1 MLESVGTTST
11 NVESAM
17 KNIELEAV
25 EKTPAS
31 IKNETAKTPNID
43 LAQYQPPSR
52 PDTPT
57 NMEDAETQYNLE
69 DLNVIQKPK
78 KKIVEKKDDAQGA
91 RKVVSLENQQTW
103 LLLSLIQLPT

>member
-1 MLESVGTTST
+1 MGTTST
-11 NVESAM
+11 NVESAI
-17 KNIELEAV
+17 KNIELEVV

-31 IKNETAKTPNID
+31 IRNETAKTPNID
-43 LAQYQPPSR
+43 PAQYQPPSR

-78 KKIVEKKDDAQGA
+78 KKPVEKKATPKAQERWCRWKISRFGSYRA
-91 RKVVSLENQQTW
+91 
-103 LLLSLIQLPT
+103 